1 MTVSRLL
8 SCALL
13 VAAGAVQADPPAVV
27 VLNERGIAHLLAA
40 RPAEAVR
47 AFEQARAA
55 LPEHRILK
63 RNLAA
68 ALAALAEERR
78 RASRPLDAIDL
89 LKEAVDLHP
98 ERLRYRVLLGRARFE
113 GGRDVDRLLAG
124 EDFEWVLARDPDHL
138 DALVNLGQ
146 IRYLDRELADAAEHW
161 RSALKLRPS
170 DTDVR
175 ARLAKAERE
184 RKVEEA
190 YESLTAASFRVRYA
204 PAIPVEKAAAVLRL
218 CEEAYGDLSKRFQA
232 YPGVIV
238 VTLYPPAEFRSAT
251 RMYGWVAGL
260 SDGTIRITIAPGTS
274 NRSLRATIYHE
285 LTHHLIRSLAPRV
298 PVWLHEGLAQI
309 AEGKS
314 VPHALGRLRRLD
326 APEVAEL
333 SAQVVRLRDPREV
346 SRFYDLAVSFTHYL
360 LELQGYPGF
369 LGVFRALR
377 EGHSELEALRTVYG
391 SPRAELFRRWL
402 DTRLRAR

>member
-1 MTVSRLL
+1 MSRLL
-8 SCALL
+8 WCALL
-13 VAAGAVQADPPAVV
+13 LAAGPVRADPPEIVV
-27 VLNERGIAHLLAA
+27 IFNERGIAHLLAG
-40 RPAEAVR
+40 RAEDAVR
-47 AFEQARAA
+47 AFEQAQQA
-55 LPEHRILK
+55 LPDHRVLR

-78 RASRPLDAIDL
+78 KESRPLDAIDL
-89 LKEAVDLHP
+89 LKRAVDLHP

-113 GGRDVDRLLAG
+113 GGRDVDRLIAA

-146 IRYLDRELADAAEHW
+146 IRYLERSLADAEEAW

-175 ARLAKAERE
+175 ARLAKAQRE
-184 RKVEEA
+184 RKVEAA
-190 YESLTAASFRVRYA
+190 YESLSAAAFRVRYA
-204 PAIPVEKAAAVLRL
+204 PAIPVERAAAVLRL
-218 CEEAYGDLSKRFQA
+218 CEEAYGDLTKRFET
-232 YPGVIV
+232 YPGLIV

-260 SDGTIRITIAPGTS
+260 SDGTIRITVAPGTTDA
-274 NRSLRATIYHE
+274 SLRATIYHE
-285 LTHHLIRSLAPRV
+285 LTHHLIRSHAPRV

-314 VPHALGRLRRLD
+314 VPRALARLRRLGS
-326 APEVAEL
+326 PEVAEL
-333 SAQVVRLRDPREV
+333 SAEVVRLRDPRQV

-369 LGVFRALR
+369 LRVFAALR
-377 EGHSELEALRTVYG
+377 EGQSELEALRTVYG
-391 SPRAELFRRWL
+391 SPRAELFRQWREN
-402 DTRLRAR
+402 RLRGR

>member
-1 MTVSRLL
+1 MSRLAF
-8 SCALL
+8 CVLL
-13 VAAGAVQADPPAVV
+13 LAAGPVRADPPEIVV
-27 VLNERGIAHLLAA
+27 IRNERGIAHLLGG
-40 RPAEAVR
+40 RPEEAVR
-47 AFEQARAA
+47 AFERAQRA
-55 LPEHRILK
+55 LPDNRILK

-89 LKEAVDLHP
+89 LKRAVDLHP

-113 GGRDVDRLLAG
+113 GGRDVDRLLAA
-124 EDFEWVLARDPDHL
+124 EDFLWVLERDPDHL

-146 IRYLDRELADAAEHW
+146 IRYLERSLADAEEVW

-190 YESLTAASFRVRYA
+190 YESLSATAFRVRYA
-204 PAIPVEKAAAVLRL
+204 PAIPVERAAAVLRL
-218 CEEAYGDLSKRFQA
+218 CEEAYGDLTKRFET
-232 YPGVIV
+232 YPGLIV

-260 SDGTIRITIAPGTS
+260 SDGTIRITVSPNTS
-274 NRSLRATIYHE
+274 NASLRATIYHE
-285 LTHHLIRSLAPRV
+285 LTHHLIRSHAPGV

-314 VPHALGRLRRLD
+314 VPHALARLRRAGPL
-326 APEVAEL
+326 EVAEL
-333 SAQVVRLRDPREV
+333 SAEVVRLRDPRQV

-369 LGVFRALR
+369 LRVFVALR
-377 EGHSELEALRTVYG
+377 EGKSELEALRTVYG
-391 SPRAELFRRWL
+391 SPRAELFRQWRAS
-402 DTRLRAR
+402 RLQGR

>member
-13 VAAGAVQADPPAVV
+13 VAAGAVQADPPEVV
-27 VLNERGIAHLLAA
+27 VLNERGIAHLLAV
-40 RPAEAVR
+40 RPAEAVL

-68 ALAALAEERR
+68 ALAVLAEERR

-89 LKEAVDLHP
+89 LKDAVDLHP

-204 PAIPVEKAAAVLRL
+204 PAIPAEKAAAVLRL
-218 CEEAYGDLSKRFQA
+218 CEEAYGDLTKRFQA
-232 YPGVIV
+232 YPGLIV

-260 SDGTIRITIAPGTS
+260 SDGTIRITVAPGTS
-274 NRSLRATIYHE
+274 NTSLRATIYHE

-369 LGVFRALR
+369 LGVLRALR
-377 EGHSELEALRTVYG
+377 EGRSELEALRTVYG

-402 DTRLRAR
+402 ETRLRAR